1 VVAPP
6 TSERD
11 DRQKK
16 EPMGGMFTM
25 KTKHLIRT
33 GALAIVAGLA
43 FSAAASAQD
52 AMVLKSADVH
62 PVGYPTVQAV
72 EDMGKKLSDATN
84 GRLSIQVYPSMQLG
98 GEKEFLEQTQL
109 GAIAFARVSL
119 GVMGAIIPTLNVF
132 NLPFVFRS
140 TDHMYAVVDGPL
152 GDEMLQAITD
162 HPTANL
168 VGLAWM
174 DGGARNLYN
183 GKVPVAKM
191 EDLNGLK
198 IRVMG
203 NPIFV
208 DMMNAIGGNGVSMG
222 YDQLINALQTGV
234 VDGAE
239 NNYPSYATGQHYNY
253 AKYYSLTGHLI
264 IPEILVMSKTV
275 WNSLSKEDQDLVKK
289 LAREAQAEQRA
300 LWKAKEQESLAD
312 MKAHDVV
319 ITEITPEEKARFQ
332 AAMKP
337 VYEKHAADLQ
347 ELIARIQEVQ

>member
-1 VVAPP
+1 
-6 TSERD
+6 
-11 DRQKK
+11 
-16 EPMGGMFTM
+16 M
-25 KTKHLIRT
+25 KPGHLIRS
-33 GALAIVAGLA
+33 GAAVLVAA
-43 FSAAASAQD
+43 FGFAGIAGAEEL
-52 AMVLKSADVH
+52 VLKSADVH
-62 PVGYPTVQAV
+62 PPGYPTVAAV
-72 EDMGKKLSDATN
+72 EAMGAKLKDATG

-98 GEKEFLEQTQL
+98 GEKEFLEQTQV

-119 GVMGAIIPTLNVF
+119 GVMGSIVPTLNVF

-140 TDHMYAVVDGPL
+140 TDHMHAVVDGPL

-183 GKVPVAKM
+183 SVRPVAKM
-191 EDLNGLK
+191 EDVAGLK

-208 DMMNAIGGNGVSMG
+208 DMMNAVGGNGVSMG

-253 AKYYSLTGHLI
+253 AKYYSTTGHLI

-275 WNSLSKEDQDLVKK
+275 WNSLSKEDQDLIVKFAK
-289 LAREAQAEQRA
+289 EAQQEQRA
-300 LWKAKEQESLAD
+300 LWQAKEQESLAD
-312 MKAHDVV
+312 MQAHGVV
-319 ITEITPEEKARFQ
+319 ITEVSPEEKQRFQ
-332 AAMKP
+332 DAMKP
-337 VYEKHAADLQ
+337 VYEKYGADLLP
-347 ELIARIQEVQ
+347 LIQRIQDVQ

>member
-1 VVAPP
+1 
-6 TSERD
+6 
-11 DRQKK
+11 
-16 EPMGGMFTM
+16 M
-25 KTKHLIRT
+25 KPRHLI
-33 GALAIVAGLA
+33 AIGVAVA
-43 FSAAASAQD
+43 FSAVGTAVAQEV
-52 AMVLKSADVH
+52 VLKSADVH
-62 PVGYPTVQAV
+62 PPGYPTVAAV
-72 EDMGKKLSDATN
+72 EAMGAKLSEATD

-119 GVMGAIIPTLNVF
+119 GVMGAIVPDLNVF

-140 TDHMYAVVDGPL
+140 TDHMYNVVDGPL
-152 GDEMLQAITD
+152 GDELLQLITD

-174 DGGARNLYN
+174 DGGTRNLYN
-183 GKVPVAKM
+183 SVREVDSM
-191 EDLNGLK
+191 DDIDGLK

-208 DMMNAIGGNGVSMG
+208 DMMNAIGGNGISMG
-222 YDQLINALQTGV
+222 YDELINALQTGV

-275 WNSLSKEDQDLVKK
+275 WSGMSAEDQALIVKFAK
-289 LAREAQAEQRA
+289 EAQAEQRA
-300 LWKAKEQESLAD
+300 LWQAQEKISLDD
-312 MKAHDVV
+312 MMAHGVV
-319 ITEITPEEKARFQ
+319 ITEISPEEKQRFQ
-332 AAMKP
+332 DAMKP
-337 VYEKHAADLQ
+337 VYATHAADLVG
-347 ELIARIQEVQ
+347 LIERIQEVQ

>member
-1 VVAPP
+1 
-6 TSERD
+6 
-11 DRQKK
+11 
-16 EPMGGMFTM
+16 M
-25 KTKHLIRT
+25 KLRYLI
-33 GALAIVAGLA
+33 AIGI
-43 FSAAASAQD
+43 AAAFAAFGTAFAQK
-52 AMVLKSADVH
+52 MVLKSADVH
-62 PVGYPTVQAV
+62 PQGYPTVAAV
-72 EDMGKKLSDATN
+72 EAMGAKLSKATD

-119 GVMGAIIPTLNVF
+119 GVMGAIVPELNVF

-140 TDHMYAVVDGPL
+140 TDHMYNVVDGPL
-152 GDEMLQAITD
+152 GDEMLSAITN

-183 GKVPVAKM
+183 AKVPVAKM
-191 EDLNGLK
+191 EDLHGLK

-208 DMMNAIGGNGVSMG
+208 DMMNAIGGNGISMG
-222 YDQLINALQTGV
+222 YDELINALQTGI

-264 IPEILVMSKTV
+264 IPEILVMSKKV
-275 WNSLSKEDQDLVKK
+275 WTGLSKDDQALILKFAK
-289 LAREAQAEQRA
+289 ETQGEQRS
-300 LWKAKEQESLAD
+300 LWQAKEKESLAD
-312 MKAHDVV
+312 MKAHNVV
-319 ITEITPEEKARFQ
+319 VTEISAAEKKRFQ
-332 AAMKP
+332 DAMKP
-337 VYEKHAADLQ
+337 VYEKHAKDLVG
-347 ELIARIQEVQ
+347 LIGRIQEVQ

>member
-1 VVAPP
+1 
-6 TSERD
+6 
-11 DRQKK
+11 
-16 EPMGGMFTM
+16 MNLG
-25 KTKHLIRT
+25 HLVPF
-33 GALAIVAGLA
+33 GV
-43 FSAAASAQD
+43 AAAVAVSGFAGAGFAQD

-62 PVGYPTVQAV
+62 PPGYPTVVAV
-72 EDMGKKLSDATN
+72 EAMGKKLSDATN

-98 GEKEFLEQTQL
+98 GEKEFLEQTQV

-119 GVMGAIIPTLNVF
+119 GVMGAITPTLNVF

-140 TDHMYAVVDGPL
+140 TDHMYKVVDGPL
-152 GDEMLQAITD
+152 GDEMLKAITD

-174 DGGARNLYN
+174 DGGTRNLYN
-183 GKVPVAKM
+183 AKVAVAKM
-191 EDLNGLK
+191 EDVSGLK

-222 YDQLINALQTGV
+222 MDQLMNALQTGV

-239 NNYPSYATGQHYNY
+239 NNYPTYATQQHYNY

-275 WNSLSKEDQDLVKK
+275 WNSLSKEDQDLIMKVAK
-289 LAREAQAEQRA
+289 EAQAEQRV
-300 LWKAKEQESLAD
+300 LWQAKEKESLEA
-312 MKAHDVV
+312 MKAAGVV
-319 ITEITPEEKARFQ
+319 ITEISPEEKKRFQ
-332 AAMKP
+332 DAMKP
-337 VYEKHAADLQ
+337 VYEKYAADLTP
-347 ELIARIQEVQ
+347 LIERIQAVE

>member
-1 VVAPP
+1 MYLSHLVPFGLAAAVAV
-6 TSERD
+6 S
-11 DRQKK
+11 
-16 EPMGGMFTM
+16 
-25 KTKHLIRT
+25 
-33 GALAIVAGLA
+33 ASAGL
-43 FSAAASAQD
+43 AQD

-62 PVGYPTVQAV
+62 PPGYPTVVAV
-72 EDMGKKLSDATN
+72 EAMGKKLSDATN

-98 GEKEFLEQTQL
+98 GEKEFLEQTQV

-119 GVMGAIIPTLNVF
+119 GVMGAITPTLNVF

-140 TDHMYAVVDGPL
+140 TDHMYKVVDGPL

-174 DGGARNLYN
+174 DGGTRNLYN
-183 GKVPVAKM
+183 AKVPVAKM
-191 EDLNGLK
+191 EDVSGLK

-222 YDQLINALQTGV
+222 MDQLMNALQTGV

-239 NNYPSYATGQHYNY
+239 NNYPTYATQQHYNY

-275 WNSLSKEDQDLVKK
+275 WNSLSKEDQDLIMKVAK
-289 LAREAQAEQRA
+289 EAQAEQRV
-300 LWKAKEQESLAD
+300 LWQAKEKESLEA
-312 MKAHDVV
+312 MKAAGVV
-319 ITEITPEEKARFQ
+319 ITEIAPEEKKRFQ
-332 AAMKP
+332 DAMKP
-337 VYEKHAADLQ
+337 VYDKYAADLKP
-347 ELIARIQEVQ
+347 LIERIQEVE

>member
-1 VVAPP
+1 MYLRHLVPFGLVAAVVV
-6 TSERD
+6 S
-11 DRQKK
+11 
-16 EPMGGMFTM
+16 GF
-25 KTKHLIRT
+25 
-33 GALAIVAGLA
+33 AGVGL
-43 FSAAASAQD
+43 AQD

-62 PVGYPTVQAV
+62 PPGYPTVVAV
-72 EDMGKKLSDATN
+72 ENLGKKLSDATN

-119 GVMGAIIPTLNVF
+119 GVMGAITPTLNVF

-140 TDHMYAVVDGPL
+140 TDHMYKVVDGPL

-174 DGGARNLYN
+174 DGGTRNLYN
-183 GKVPVAKM
+183 AKVAVAKM
-191 EDLNGLK
+191 EDLDGLK

-264 IPEILVMSKTV
+264 IPEILVMSKNV
-275 WNSLSKEDQDLVKK
+275 WDGLPKEDQDLIRK
-289 LAREAQAEQRA
+289 LAKEAQAEQRQ
-300 LWKAKEQESLAD
+300 LWQAKEQESLAD
-312 MKAHDVV
+312 MKAHGVV
-319 ITEITPEEKARFQ
+319 ITEISPEEKKRFQ
-332 AAMKP
+332 DAMKP
-337 VYEKHAADLQ
+337 VYAKHAADLV
-347 ELIARIQEVQ
+347 ELVDRIQQVE